1 VDLVLVEVDLVNK
14 WSQDGKIG
22 EQTIFYK
29 HFDKHG
35 IIDNARVNWWSACG
49 LSACWSGLSEQMIF
63 YKHFHKHGIIDNAR
77 VNWWS
82 ACGLSACWSQHRNFV
97 EQMIFYKHFDKH
109 GIIDNPRVKRSRKKK
124 GYILTNVAK
133 HL

>member
-1 VDLVLVEVDLVNK
+1 MVLLIMQEWIDEVHVDLVLVEVDLVNK
-14 WSQDGKIG
+14 WSQHGKI
-22 EQTIFYK
+22 I
-29 HFDKHG
+29 
-35 IIDNARVNWWSACG
+35 
-49 LSACWSGLSEQMIF
+49 
-63 YKHFHKHGIIDNAR
+63 
-77 VNWWS
+77 
-82 ACGLSACWSQHRNFV
+82 